1 MRAAGAVGTG
11 PLRSALVTR
20 RRSPTTRRLAVA
32 AGGGALLAASTRL
45 ALRDDVH
52 PHEARVFRHV
62 NSLPRAIEAPV
73 TVVMQSGNYLATW
86 VVAAGLWKLGQ
97 RPRAVA
103 TAAAGTSAWLG
114 AKAIKARVG
123 RGRPAAELDEVT
135 VRGREQSGLGFPS
148 GHAAVSVAIGLA
160 AGPGLPG
167 AARPLAVVA
176 PATTVV
182 SRLYVGAHLPLDVVG
197 GTALGLLTGAVADLA
212 VRATAR

>member
-1 MRAAGAVGTG
+1 M
-11 PLRSALVTR
+11 TR
-20 RRSPTTRRLAVA
+20 PRSPTTRALAVA

-45 ALRDDVH
+45 ALREEVH

-62 NSLPRAIEAPV
+62 NSLPRAIEVPV

-86 VVAAGLWKLGQ
+86 AVAAGLWTLGE
-97 RPRAVA
+97 RSRAVA
-103 TAAAGTSAWLG
+103 TAGAGTAAWVG

-123 RGRPAAELDEVT
+123 RGRPAAELGEVT

-160 AGPGLPG
+160 AGPGLPPVV
-167 AARPLAVVA
+167 RPLAVAA

-197 GTALGLLTGAVADLA
+197 GTALGLLTGSLADLA
-212 VRATAR
+212 ARAVAR